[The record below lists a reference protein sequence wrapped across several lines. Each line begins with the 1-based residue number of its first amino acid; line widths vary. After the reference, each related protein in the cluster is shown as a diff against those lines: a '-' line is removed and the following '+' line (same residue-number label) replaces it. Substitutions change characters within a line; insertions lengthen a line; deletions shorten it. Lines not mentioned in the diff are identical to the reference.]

1 MIYAIHQQHFSFN
14 PSWSEIM
21 KAAQVHQPNKLEI
34 IDLPIPQPA
43 ENELLIQ
50 VMASGICGTDIHIF
64 RGEYLG
70 PYPVIP
76 GHEFSGVVAA
86 VGQAITRFKP
96 GDHVAVE
103 PNIACDNCDSCLN
116 NRQNFCL
123 NWQAVG
129 VTRPGGMA
137 QFVTAPEK
145 ACFNIG
151 SLPFEEGAFM
161 EPLSCVLHGMQ
172 RLSPELAGKLALLGA
187 GPIGCLILQVA
198 RLQGTAE
205 ITVVEK
211 NRSRLEASLAFGA
224 NLLCSSLDELQK
236 DHYDAVID
244 ATGALPVIARSLD
257 FVRPGG
263 KVLWFGVPPSGQT
276 IPIEPFTIF
285 HKGLTVLSSF
295 TSVRNSTQALALL
308 QSGRI
313 SAAKLVSHHLSLEE
327 FRRGIESIES
337 GEQGVMKV
345 LIRPNGL

>member
-1 MIYAIHQQHFSFN
+1 
-14 PSWSEIM
+14 M
-21 KAAQVHQPNKLEI
+21 KAAQIHQPNHLET
-34 IDLPIPQPA
+34 IDIPIPQPA
-43 ENELLIQ
+43 ETELLIQ

-76 GHEFSGVVAA
+76 GHEFSGVVAVVGGA
-86 VGQAITRFKP
+86 VTRFKP
-96 GDHVAVE
+96 GDRVAVE
-103 PNIACDNCDSCLN
+103 PNIACDNCYNCLN

-137 QFVTAPEK
+137 QYVTAPEK
-145 ACFNIG
+145 ACFTIG

-172 RLSPELAGKLALLGA
+172 RLGPELAGKIALLGA

-198 RLQGTAE
+198 RLQGAAE
-205 ITVVEK
+205 ITVAEK

-224 NLLCSSLDELQK
+224 DRLCSNLDELQK
-236 DHYDAVID
+236 EHYDAVID

-263 KVLWFGVPPSGQT
+263 KVLWFGVPPSGQS

-295 TSVRNSTQALALL
+295 TSVRNSTQALDLL
-308 QSGRI
+308 QSGRV
-313 SAAKLVSHHLSLEE
+313 SASRLVSHQLPLEE
-327 FRRGIESIES
+327 FQQGIESIE
-337 GEQGVMKV
+337 GGAAGVMKV
-345 LIRPNGL
+345 LIKPNKL

>member
-1 MIYAIHQQHFSFN
+1 
-14 PSWSEIM
+14 M
-21 KAAQVHQPNKLEI
+21 KAIKIYQPNHLEI
-34 IDLPIPQPA
+34 VDIPIPQPA

-50 VMASGICGTDIHIF
+50 VMASGICGTDVHIF

-76 GHEFSGVVAA
+76 GHEFSGVVTD
-86 VGQAITRFKP
+86 VGQAVARFKP
-96 GDHVAVE
+96 GARVAVE
-103 PNIACDNCDSCLN
+103 PNIACDNCYNCLN

-137 QFVTAPEK
+137 QYVVAPEK
-145 ACFNIG
+145 ACFDIG

-172 RLSPELAGKLALLGA
+172 RLGPELAGKVVILGA

-198 RLQGTAE
+198 RLQGAAE
-205 ITVVEK
+205 ITVAEK
-211 NRSRLEASLAFGA
+211 NNSRLETALAFGA
-224 NLLCSSLDELQK
+224 DRLCSSLDELQK

-244 ATGALPVIARSLD
+244 ATGALPVIARTLD

-263 KVLWFGVPPSGQT
+263 KVLWFGVPPAGKI
-276 IPIEPFTIF
+276 IPLEPFTVF

-295 TSVRNSTQALALL
+295 TSVRNSTQALDLL
-308 QSGRI
+308 QSRRI
-313 SAAKLVSHHLSLEE
+313 SAAKLVSHQLPLEE
-327 FRRGIESIES
+327 FQQGIESIEHGS
-337 GEQGVMKV
+337 AGVMKV
-345 LIRPNGL
+345 LIKPNS